1 MTDPCEQP
9 LCKSNTLYN
18 FGPATNNPDNQ
29 LYGSARPGA
38 QAQRC
43 YNPNDV
49 VTVKEVEEFAKF
61 MKPHGI
67 QHAVGLLSES
77 EIATFERPPSQVLK
91 QQGIHATNFDLK
103 SFADEPALAK
113 EVLAYMRAR
122 ASGQKVLVYC
132 WGGGSR
138 SARILAFLL
147 VALHSFVAEEAIKQV
162 CRAPGTNRMVTPE
175 QLQALLA

>member
-18 FGPATNNPDNQ
+18 FGPATNSAYVRARVCARVYVRVCMFDKDYSETRSCIKFQVLLGGISDFGGHKVHQRWPNRHSSVSCADPDNQ

-49 VTVKEVEEFAKF
+49 VTVKE
-61 MKPHGI
+61 G
-67 QHAVGLLSES
+67 G
-77 EIATFERPPSQVLK
+77 ERC
-91 QQGIHATNFDLK
+91 
-103 SFADEPALAK
+103 FADEPALAK

-122 ASGQKVLVYC
+122 ASGQK
-132 WGGGSR
+132 
-138 SARILAFLL
+138 
-147 VALHSFVAEEAIKQV
+147 
-162 CRAPGTNRMVTPE
+162 APGNPVLRSPCRKDPSKEAKQKIM
-175 QLQALLA
+175 LQYRRKAYL